1 MYDITMT
8 ILIYIPWVIM
18 FFYCFI
24 TPLVGLMEREQIV
37 YPLIVSTFFAFV
49 GVIAF
54 AINFVAIP

>member
-1 MYDITMT
+1 MT

-18 FFYCFI
+18 FFYCFM
-24 TPLVGLMEREQIV
+24 TPLVGIIEKEQIV

-54 AINFVAIP
+54 AINFVASP